1 MSAALALK
9 ADAPPVDTHPYILV
23 KPGPYTKPRYFK
35 TFKQAKAAIVKDI
48 TWLKETWSA
57 LNIADSVKA
66 CMDLLDQ
73 ADSLGEDGGSIDGIC
88 DPYTGMRYKVSL
100 VRRQQV

>member
-35 TFKQAKAAIVKDI
+35 TF
-48 TWLKETWSA
+48 
-57 LNIADSVKA
+57 
-66 CMDLLDQ
+66 
-73 ADSLGEDGGSIDGIC
+73 
-88 DPYTGMRYKVSL
+88 
-100 VRRQQV
+100 RRKPRSSKTSPG